1 MGALSALDISLWDI
15 AGKYFGVPVYRLMGG
30 KTRDKARVYYHVFGD
45 TREKLVDGVR
55 RARETGFT
63 AVGHLTPFLDEP
75 RDVPYFQTHVNKM
88 RDAIEAVASYREV
101 AGEDVDLCIEIHR
114 RLTPAEAITLARG
127 IEQYH
132 PFFYEDPI
140 LPENFDAMELVAR
153 NIHVPI
159 ATGERLHS
167 IHEFEM
173 LLKRGAV
180 QYVRPDV
187 CLAGGLTHS
196 KKIAAVAEAHYV
208 GVVPHNPLTPV
219 STAACLQLAACI
231 PNFALQEYP
240 LGEDVPPKSE
250 IVVQAP
256 RLEGG
261 FLIVPDSPGIGIEL
275 AEDAQERYPPKP
287 REVRDTSQRGRLRR
301 RPVAASRKTN
311 RPAGGQRM
319 NVEFV
324 VLRLLHIVFGVFWV
338 GSAVFLAAV
347 LEPRLRALGPAIQR
361 PVMRD
366 LGNVMGPIIGISGFI
381 TISAGIALALR
392 LRWDTLDRWFQH
404 RMGLG
409 DLDRVHHVH
418 PGNGHRWRHGGC
430 SAANGADQPQSRTG
444 TSQPRTDRP
453 DAAPG
458 SAPDRA

>member
-1 MGALSALDISLWDI
+1 MKITAVEAIPVDRYLFARIHTDEGITGIGESGAWGFLEASEAAIKTLGRYLVGQDPARIEHHWQYMYRFSHFRGAAIMGALSALDIALWDI

-88 RDAIEAVASYREV
+88 RDAIEAVASYREA

-208 GVVPHNPLTPV
+208 GVVPHNPLSPV

-250 IVVQAP
+250 IVVPAP
-256 RLEGG
+256 RLEDG

-287 REVRDTSQRGRLRR
+287 REVDTRL
-301 RPVAASRKTN
+301 
-311 RPAGGQRM
+311 
-319 NVEFV
+319 NVDGSV
-324 VLRLLHIVFGVFWV
+324 V
-338 GSAVFLAAV
+338 
-347 LEPRLRALGPAIQR
+347 
-361 PVMRD
+361 
-366 LGNVMGPIIGISGFI
+366 
-381 TISAGIALALR
+381 
-392 LRWDTLDRWFQH
+392 
-404 RMGLG
+404 
-409 DLDRVHHVH
+409 
-418 PGNGHRWRHGGC
+418 
-430 SAANGADQPQSRTG
+430 DQ
-444 TSQPRTDRP
+444 
-453 DAAPG
+453 
-458 SAPDRA
+458 